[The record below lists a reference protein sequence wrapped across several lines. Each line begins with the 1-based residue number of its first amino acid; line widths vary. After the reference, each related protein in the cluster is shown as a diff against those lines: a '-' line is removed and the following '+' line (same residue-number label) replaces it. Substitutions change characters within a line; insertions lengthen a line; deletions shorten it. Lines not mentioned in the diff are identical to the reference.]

1 MSFNFKKSLSVLT
14 ALCLTFALAGCEDS
28 EKNNNG
34 NTENTQQT
42 NGEPISSENANLQTD
57 DMFSD
62 RDLSGEYDEAKAVS
76 VKLKGDSVET
86 SANGVSFSD
95 GVLTV
100 KNEGIYLL
108 SGDLNG
114 QIVIDNSDDK
124 KIQLVLDGVNITT
137 DKACGIYVKN
147 ADKVFVTAKKDT
159 QNTITTSGESY
170 ADGDTNVDGGIFSDC
185 DLTLNGQGS
194 LTIKSTACHG
204 IVTKDDLKICG
215 AVLDVT
221 ATGHGLK
228 ANDSI
233 RVSSGE
239 ITVNSG
245 KDGLH
250 AENSDDSA
258 KGFVY
263 IENGKL
269 NLNTKGDGIDSSM
282 TVQIENGD
290 FDITT
295 TATDDASTKG
305 IKANANLVI
314 NDGNFD
320 LNTADDGLH
329 CANECYINNGTFN
342 ISTGDDGIH
351 SDENVIIN
359 DGTITIS
366 KSYEGIEGKTVTI
379 TGGKIDL
386 VASDDGINAS
396 DGTSQG
402 GFGFGRRNA
411 QQGETSQTSDIYIKI
426 SGGDITVNA
435 GGDGIDSN
443 GSVYVS
449 GGKTVIYGPTTGADG
464 ALDYETS
471 AEITGGIFVA
481 LGSVGMAENFTDGT
495 QGSIMVTVNNGS
507 DNMILSDE
515 NGEILNIEGKKNY
528 SSVVVSC
535 PEIVLN
541 GKYTISAN
549 GSETEVEMTSLI
561 YGNGNG
567 FGGGG
572 FGNFP
577 NRGDKPN
584 QGGQMQK
591 PDNMELPD
599 DMEIPD
605 DFDPGEM
612 TPPDGMEIPDD
623 FDPSEMTPPDGM
635 EIPDDFDPSEMTP
648 PDGMEKPDGI
658 PQKPQQNQTDDSSA
672 KA

>member
-14 ALCLTFALAGCEDS
+14 AFCLTFALAGCEDS
-28 EKNNNG
+28 EQNNNS
-34 NTENTQQT
+34 NSESTQQT
-42 NGEPISSENANLQTD
+42 NGEPVSSENASLD
-57 DMFSD
+57 ASDMFSD
-62 RDLSGEYDEAKAVS
+62 RDLNGEYDEAEAVLI
-76 VKLKGDSVET
+76 KLNGDSIET
-86 SANGVSFSD
+86 SAKGVSFSESI
-95 GVLTV
+95 LTI
-100 KNEGIYLL
+100 KNEGIYVL
-108 SGDLNG
+108 SGNFNG
-114 QIVIDNSDDK
+114 QIVINNTDKK

-147 ADKVFVTAKKDT
+147 ADKVFVTAKKGT
-159 QNTITTSGESY
+159 QNTIVTSGDSY
-170 ADGDTNVDGGIFSDC
+170 ADGDTNVDGSIFSDC

-194 LTIKSTACHG
+194 LTINSSTCHG

-215 AVLDVT
+215 STIEIT

-233 RVSSGE
+233 RVSDGT

-250 AENSDDSA
+250 AENSDDST

-269 NLNTKGDGIDSSM
+269 NLSAKGDGIDSSM
-282 TVQIENGD
+282 TVQIENGEYK
-290 FDITT
+290 ITT
-295 TATDDASTKG
+295 TATDDASAKG
-305 IKANANLVI
+305 IKANGSLVI
-314 NDGNFD
+314 NNGSFD
-320 LNTADDGLH
+320 IITDDDGLH
-329 CANECYINNGTFN
+329 SANGCFINNGTFN

-351 SDENVIIN
+351 SDENVVIN
-359 DGTITIS
+359 DGTITIT

-386 VASDDGINAS
+386 VSSDDGINAS
-396 DGTSQG
+396 DGTSQE
-402 GFGFGRRNA
+402 GFGFGGRNPMENNTDNA
-411 QQGETSQTSDIYIKI
+411 QTSDIFIKI
-426 SGGDITVNA
+426 TGGDITVNA

-449 GGKTVIYGPTTGADG
+449 GGKTIIYGPTTGADG
-464 ALDYETS
+464 ALDYEIS
-471 AEITGGIFVA
+471 AEITGGVFVA

-507 DNMILSDE
+507 ENMILSDE

-549 GSETEVEMTSLI
+549 GTQTEVEMTSLI
-561 YGNGNG
+561 YGESNGFGN

-572 FGNFP
+572 FGGGNF
-577 NRGDKPN
+577 GGQGGKPN
-584 QGGQMQK
+584 QNGQNGQMQK
-591 PDNMELPD
+591 PDD
-599 DMEIPD
+599 
-605 DFDPGEM
+605 
-612 TPPDGMEIPDD
+612 
-623 FDPSEMTPPDGM
+623 M

-648 PDGMEKPDGI
+648 PDGMEKPDDFDPSDLPEDFDPTNKPDNM
-658 PQKPQQNQTDDSSA
+658 PQMPQGQAPQQNDNSSTSA
-672 KA
+672 